1 MFHINLTTLFVIGQN
16 IIKWDTIDID
26 AKSWQSPSLDWTSF
40 SPTQEKKTN
49 VLLDYGECFAL
60 QSICIPLKKV
70 TYQIRIELTIPCQPS
85 EGAELVVTTP
95 NSTPSSIRNRRRT
108 SSTTA
113 VTIPLTSQTSRSGAG
128 PADQVGVRDRNPS
141 EDMSNP
147 SRCTTPAAYEV
158 PPYEPRQFPL
168 SRSTYE
174 AMVNNTEA
182 ATAVFIGM
190 QVLPNA
196 NTPPVKAFWPIFRGT
211 WYSVW
216 I

>member
-1 MFHINLTTLFVIGQN
+1 M
-16 IIKWDTIDID
+16 
-26 AKSWQSPSLDWTSF
+26 
-40 SPTQEKKTN
+40 
-49 VLLDYGECFAL
+49 
-60 QSICIPLKKV
+60 
-70 TYQIRIELTIPCQPS
+70 
-85 EGAELVVTTP
+85 VTTP

-128 PADQVGVRDRNPS
+128 PADHVGVRDRNPS

-196 NTPPVKAFWPIFRGT
+196 NTPPVKAYAIKHIGPPCRFAVT
-211 WYSVW
+211 
-216 I
+216 

>member
-1 MFHINLTTLFVIGQN
+1 M
-16 IIKWDTIDID
+16 
-26 AKSWQSPSLDWTSF
+26 
-40 SPTQEKKTN
+40 
-49 VLLDYGECFAL
+49 
-60 QSICIPLKKV
+60 
-70 TYQIRIELTIPCQPS
+70 
-85 EGAELVVTTP
+85 VTTP

-196 NTPPVKAFWPIFRGT
+196 NTQPVKANILVLFLSKDGDFAITPPKKANGETGGWGCLALGC
-211 WYSVW
+211 
-216 I
+216 

>member
-1 MFHINLTTLFVIGQN
+1 M
-16 IIKWDTIDID
+16 
-26 AKSWQSPSLDWTSF
+26 
-40 SPTQEKKTN
+40 
-49 VLLDYGECFAL
+49 
-60 QSICIPLKKV
+60 
-70 TYQIRIELTIPCQPS
+70 
-85 EGAELVVTTP
+85 VTTP

-196 NTPPVKAFWPIFRGT
+196 TPPVKA
-211 WYSVW
+211 
-216 I
+216 